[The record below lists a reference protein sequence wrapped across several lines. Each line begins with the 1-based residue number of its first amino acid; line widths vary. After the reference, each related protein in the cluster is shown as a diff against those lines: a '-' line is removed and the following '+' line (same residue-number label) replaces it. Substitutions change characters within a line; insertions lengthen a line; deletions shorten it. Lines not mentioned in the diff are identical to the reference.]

1 MLDEE
6 LLAAW
11 LRLTNVI
18 DNQRLASARG
28 TAELPFNEAMVCG
41 LLAQAQEAGRCLTAS
56 ALCRQTCILKSQM
69 NAILRSLERKGLI
82 SRRQSQS
89 DRRLMELRLL
99 PEGYALYQESHR
111 RSIAITHCLIDRMGR
126 EQAQVLLPLL
136 RQAADIFE
144 TIPLEPKIREHRRHT

>member
-1 MLDEE
+1 MDSEE
-6 LLAAW
+6 LLTAW
-11 LRLTNVI
+11 LRLGCII
-18 DNQRLASARG
+18 DNQRLV
-28 TAELPFNEAMVCG
+28 TDLPFNEALVCG
-41 LLAQAQEAGRCLTAS
+41 ILFRAGGPLTAS
-56 ALCRQTCILKSQM
+56 DLCGRTRILKSQM

-126 EQAQVLLPLL
+126 EQAQALLPLL

-144 TIPLEPKIREHRRHT
+144 TIPLEPKVREHRRHT